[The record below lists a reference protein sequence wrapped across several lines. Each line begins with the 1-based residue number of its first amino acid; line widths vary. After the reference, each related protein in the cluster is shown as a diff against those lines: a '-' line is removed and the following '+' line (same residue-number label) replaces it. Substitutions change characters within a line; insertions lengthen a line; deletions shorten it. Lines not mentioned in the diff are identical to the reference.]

1 MNVRKE
7 TFGRIF
13 GLMMMMVG
21 RIFMIIITIITI
33 IVMIIMI
40 TVGVSLVFWGGLR

>member
-7 TFGRIF
+7 TFGRIC
-13 GLMMMMVG
+13 GLMMMMVV